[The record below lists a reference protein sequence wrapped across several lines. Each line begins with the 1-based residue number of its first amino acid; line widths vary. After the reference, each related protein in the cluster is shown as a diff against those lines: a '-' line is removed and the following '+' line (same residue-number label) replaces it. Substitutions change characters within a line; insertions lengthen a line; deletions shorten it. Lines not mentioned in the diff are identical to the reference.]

1 MSTPDPRE
9 SSNVL
14 VACPVGESAAV
25 AFHCPWCPTVIFEA
39 GLGSAVTVFE
49 LHLDQHYA

>member
-1 MSTPDPRE
+1 MSDLKSRE
-9 SSNVL
+9 GGNVL
-14 VACPVGESAAV
+14 SVCPGERSAA
-25 AFHCPWCPTVIFEA
+25 AFSCPWCPTVIFEA